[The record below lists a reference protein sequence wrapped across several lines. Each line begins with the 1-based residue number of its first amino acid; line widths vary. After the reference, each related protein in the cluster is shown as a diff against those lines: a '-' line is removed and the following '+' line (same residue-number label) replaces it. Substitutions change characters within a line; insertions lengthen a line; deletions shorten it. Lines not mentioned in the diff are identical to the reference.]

1 MASQVTAIL
10 LLILAGGP
18 MPMLATP
25 GYLVLWAVMALAVVS
40 AVDYYRRFQVMVN
53 AHVTDVNIARER
65 RAG

>member
-18 MPMLATP
+18 MPFLATP
-25 GYLVLWAVMALAVVS
+25 GYIVLWAVMALAVVS
-40 AVDYYRRFQVMVN
+40 AADYYRRFQLMVN
-53 AHVTDVNIARER
+53 AHVTDVNVARER